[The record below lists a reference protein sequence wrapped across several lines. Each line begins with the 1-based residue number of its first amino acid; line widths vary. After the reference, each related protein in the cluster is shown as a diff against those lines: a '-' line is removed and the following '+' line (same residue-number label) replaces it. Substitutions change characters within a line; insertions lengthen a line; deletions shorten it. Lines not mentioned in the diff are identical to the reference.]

1 MSREQLLEMA
11 RREVENLGADRID
24 LADDVYK
31 IPTSAYYDLDRWRL
45 EVDRIFKRL
54 PLALG
59 FSCELRNP
67 ATTALSKSWACPC
80 SWCATLTARSAPL

>member
-11 RREVENLGADRID
+11 RREVDNLMNDRID
-24 LADDVYK
+24 LADDVYE
-31 IPTSAYYDLDRWRL
+31 IPTSLYVDPERWQL

-59 FSCELRNP
+59 FSCELEGPGAYRAIEVAGVP
-67 ATTALSKSWACPC
+67 VLMVRGDEGEIRA
-80 SWCATLTARSAPL
+80 